1 MPLSRL
7 KQIVRSRLG
16 ERGGVVHSVGTLVG
30 GTAFAQALTVL
41 ALPLLTRLYTPAEFS
56 VLAVYA
62 AVLGIL
68 VVVAC
73 LRLEIAIPLPETD
86 EEAASLLV
94 MSLLSGLTL
103 SVLLGL
109 VVALND
115 SRLVKWL
122 HVEELGP
129 YIWLVPVGVAL
140 ASAYSAF
147 QYWSTR
153 TKKFPRIA
161 RTRMAQALGG
171 VGVQLGAGIA
181 GFGPIGL
188 LAGHAVSGGA
198 GVLSLAR
205 DTWKHDRHVI
215 RGVSIDSMR
224 NALGRYSRF
233 PKYSTWEGLANTAGI
248 QVPVIL
254 IAAWAVGPEAGY
266 LLLATRLMAAPMALI
281 GGSVAQVYLAHA
293 PKEMRADR
301 LGAFTTKIL
310 SGLVKTGVGPLM
322 FAGFVAA
329 PVAGIVFGTEWRRAG
344 ELVAWMTPWFILQFL
359 SSPVSMVMHV
369 DGKQRQMLVLTIAG
383 FLLRIVAL
391 TGAYF
396 FRESSLAE
404 VYALSG
410 AVFYGVCAVI
420 FYGVAKVSLV
430 DFLGVLKSNLFVL
443 VAWCGAGVAVASIC
457 KAYL

>member
-1 MPLSRL
+1 M
-7 KQIVRSRLG
+7 
-16 ERGGVVHSVGTLVG
+16 HSVGTLVG

-62 AVLGIL
+62 AVLGIF

-94 MSLLSGLTL
+94 MSLLSGLTM
-103 SVLLGL
+103 SMVLGL
-109 VVALND
+109 VIALSD
-115 SRLVKWL
+115 ARLLEWL
-122 HVEELGP
+122 HVEEIGP

-140 ASAYSAF
+140 AGAYSAF

-153 TKKFPRIA
+153 QKKFPKLA
-161 RTRMAQALGG
+161 RTRMTQALGG
-171 VGVQLGAGIA
+171 VGVQLGAGFA

-198 GVLSLAR
+198 GVLGLAH
-205 DTWKHDRHVI
+205 DAWKNDRHVI
-215 RGVSIDSMR
+215 SGVSLHSMR
-224 NALGRYSRF
+224 SALRRYSRF

-281 GGSVAQVYLAHA
+281 GGSVAQVYLSHA
-293 PKEMRADR
+293 PEEMRAGR
-301 LGAFTTKIL
+301 LTAFTTKIL
-310 SGLVKTGVGPLM
+310 SGLIRTGVGPLI
-322 FAGFVAA
+322 FAGLVAA

-344 ELVAWMTPWFILQFL
+344 ELVAWMTPWFIFQFL

-369 DGKQRQMLVLTIAG
+369 AGEQRKMLALTIAG
-383 FLLRIVAL
+383 FLFRITAL
-391 TGAYF
+391 TGAYLF
-396 FRESSLAE
+396 LKGSLAE

-410 AVFYGVCAVI
+410 AVFYGICAVI
-420 FYGVAKVSLV
+420 FYGVASVSWV
-430 DFLGVLKSNLFVL
+430 EFVGALKSNLLVL
-443 VAWCGAGVAVASIC
+443 LAWCGAGIAVASIC
-457 KAYL
+457 RIYL